1 MPVPAD
7 LSKLSDLVKNNVVQ
21 KTVYD
26 QLVVK
31 VNRIDTSDFVLKTKY
46 QAEKTENS

>member
-31 VNRIDTSDFVLKTKY
+31 VNRIDTSDFVSKTKY
-46 QAEKTENS
+46 QPDKTENS

>member
-31 VNRIDTSDFVLKTKY
+31 VNRIDTSDFVSETKY
-46 QAEKTENS
+46 QADKTENS